1 MSDQLIGKSEV
12 TWELVNALENLA
24 DAQQQCEA
32 QFVAAVYHKRAL
44 DDRRVDVSKAF
55 DACRKFECLDVDK
68 MMEQKFVV
76 TSQMIDAYRAELL
89 GQTSAP
95 VATGAMIY
103 ELADAQEPMGDD
115 LKKVWVENTEELYTD
130 SADELNDL
138 SPHEGEEE
146 DGLPEWAKLKADDG
160 DWQPYDYSGK
170 APDNVVSVLYA
181 DGEVDDAAGAAWLMY
196 EEVVSENIPKEDVII
211 GYKTST
217 DEKHLEAQPVEQ
229 EAEPAPAPETVDHF
243 AQATA
248 QIEASIDER
257 EEAAASAYDV
267 GQKVTFEDDDGA
279 TLSGEISKVSQD
291 FSTHEP
297 FYNIDVLNENGV
309 RESYFQVDHDRVT
322 PIEAQ
327 AETEST
333 ETEAEPDT
341 AETMQAIAQAVEAV
355 DAEPE
360 EEQAVHV
367 FGEGEVQTFGEEGVF
382 TEQPETASDDVE
394 AAIDAAPPAAIPIP
408 SKTPVGPTVGVMLD
422 PIDAT
427 GDYTQEEVQALS
439 GFDPRTQSDDIA
451 AKEPVAFVP
460 HNPWAPT
467 AKAEG

>member
-1 MSDQLIGKSEV
+1 MTDQLIGKSEV

-32 QFVAAVYHKRAL
+32 QFVAAIYHKRAL

-95 VATGAMIY
+95 VS
-103 ELADAQEPMGDD
+103 AD
-115 LKKVWVENTEELYTD
+115 
-130 SADELNDL
+130 ADELNDL
-138 SPHEGEEE
+138 TPHEGEEE
-146 DGLPEWAKLKADDG
+146 GDPPMPEGEGWKRNAGEQPFEDEVLAEVVLSDGSYDIDWSG
-160 DWQPYDYSGK
+160 DLYWHCDCAQMTPIIWYRK
-170 APDNVVSVLYA
+170 AP
-181 DGEVDDAAGAAWLMY
+181 
-196 EEVVSENIPKEDVII
+196 
-211 GYKTST
+211 
-217 DEKHLEAQPVEQ
+217 Q
-229 EAEPAPAPETVDHF
+229 EATQSETEQSDGMGSQEVAEASQDVPETESEAIQPAPAPETFDH
-243 AQATA
+243 AAEATA

-257 EEAAASAYDV
+257 EEAAAPAYDV

-327 AETEST
+327 AETESI
-333 ETEAEPDT
+333 ETEAQPLGFDLPEGAVKNGIGYDQYTGWYADYTVPETGASGRVYATEVGIGDFQLDLNSHSEPS
-341 AETMQAIAQAVEAV
+341 
-355 DAEPE
+355 P
-360 EEQAVHV
+360 H
-367 FGEGEVQTFGEEGVF
+367 
-382 TEQPETASDDVE
+382 TEQPETVE
-394 AAIDAAPPAAIPIP
+394 AEPEAPDEPKAER
-408 SKTPVGPTVGVMLD
+408 KTLD
-422 PIDAT
+422 CT
-427 GDYTQEEVQALS
+427 GDFTQEEIVAKS
-439 GFDPRTQSDDIA
+439 GFDPRVQSDDIA
-451 AKEPVAFVP
+451 AAEREEFNRPRVY
-460 HNPWAPT
+460 NPWAPP